1 MSIVRVD
8 MALVAA
14 QAAIAGG
21 LLAVALVAA
30 LAAAAVE
37 VPVAVAAVAAV
48 GVGVGVKE
56 TGVNTWLKFVNS
68 TRFLVNDS
76 F

>member
-1 MSIVRVD
+1 MI
-8 MALVAA
+8 
-14 QAAIAGG
+14 
-21 LLAVALVAA
+21 LVAA
-30 LAAAAVE
+30 LAVIEAAAV
-37 VPVAVAAVAAV
+37 AVA
-48 GVGVGVKE
+48 VKE

>member
-1 MSIVRVD
+1 MI
-8 MALVAA
+8 
-14 QAAIAGG
+14 
-21 LLAVALVAA
+21 LVAA
-30 LAAAAVE
+30 LAVIEAA
-37 VPVAVAAVAAV
+37 VAVAAVA
-48 GVGVGVKE
+48 VKE

>member
-1 MSIVRVD
+1 MI
-8 MALVAA
+8 
-14 QAAIAGG
+14 
-21 LLAVALVAA
+21 LVAA
-30 LAAAAVE
+30 LAVIEAAAV
-37 VPVAVAAVAAV
+37 A
-48 GVGVGVKE
+48 VKE

>member
-1 MSIVRVD
+1 MI
-8 MALVAA
+8 LVAA
-14 QAAIAGG
+14 LAAIEEV
-21 LLAVALVAA
+21 LVQAVALVAA

-37 VPVAVAAVAAV
+37 VPVAVAAVAV